1 MITHIPMNSH
11 PNPENVLVI
20 GGGDGGVLR
29 EVLKH
34 PSVKSATLCDI
45 DEAVPRV
52 SKQYLPHMAAG
63 FNDPRVTVH
72 IGDGF
77 KFLADYKNTFDV
89 IITDSSDPVGPANA
103 LFEKPYF
110 TLLKEALRDGGHI
123 STQGE
128 CIWLHLPLITSVLST
143 MKGLFPVAEYAYTS
157 IPSYPSGTIGF
168 MICSKEP
175 TRDVKKPL
183 RKIRNCRYYNDE
195 VHRAS
200 FVLPTFARK
209 AVESARP
216 QDISV
221 AVQSKN
227 ASPKKVLLLGSG
239 FVAQPCAEYI
249 LRRAENSL
257 TIGEIRSV
265 SLAPG
270 GLTLC
275 PTASSTAA
283 NAQGL
288 ADQLQRK
295 AEIAE
300 LNVKDE
306 AELDALVSKH
316 DLVISLIPYIYHVDV
331 IKSAIRNRKNV
342 VTTSYVSDA
351 MKALEP
357 EVVKAGIT
365 VLNEIGLDPGI
376 DHLYA
381 VKTIDDTHKAGGKV
395 CQVEACIRLEADLAL
410 RRSTP
415 SSATVVV
422 CLHLRLLT
430 TRSATSSAGP
440 A

>member
-52 SKQYLPHMAAG
+52 SKKYLPHMAAG

-77 KFLADYKNTFDV
+77 KFLADYKETFDV

-110 TLLKEALRDGGHI
+110 TLLKEALREGGHI

-168 MICSKEP
+168 MVCSKEP

-183 RKIRNCRYYNDE
+183 RKIQNCRYYSEE
-195 VHRAS
+195 VHRAA
-200 FVLPTFARK
+200 FILPTFAKK

-257 TIGEIRSV
+257 TI
-265 SLAPG
+265 
-270 GLTLC
+270 
-275 PTASSTAA
+275 ASSTEA
-283 NAQGL
+283 NARGL
-288 ADQLQRK
+288 ADQLGRK
-295 AEIAE
+295 VETAE
-300 LNVKDE
+300 LDVKDE
-306 AELDALVSKH
+306 AALDALVSKH
-316 DLVISLIPYIYHVDV
+316 DLVISLIPYIFHADV
-331 IKSAIRNRKNV
+331 IKSAIRNKKNV

-357 EVVKAGIT
+357 EVIKAGII
-365 VLNEIGLDPGI
+365 VMNEIGLDPGI

-395 CQVEACIRLEADLAL
+395 ISCPELSLAM
-410 RRSTP
+410 
-415 SSATVVV
+415 
-422 CLHLRLLT
+422 C
-430 TRSATSSAGP
+430 
-440 A
+440 